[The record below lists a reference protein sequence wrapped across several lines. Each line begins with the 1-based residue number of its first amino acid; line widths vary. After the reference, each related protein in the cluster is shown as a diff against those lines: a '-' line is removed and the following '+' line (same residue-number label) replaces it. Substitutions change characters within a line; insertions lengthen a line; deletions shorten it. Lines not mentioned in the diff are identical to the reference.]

1 MSLKKIAISTLTVIL
16 VLIPVF
22 VLGSDNYL
30 SHGIS
35 AVIVVADSE
44 HAADALTTWVEEEGG
59 YYLHKSKERVT
70 LRVPYQKIGNL
81 RSFIE
86 SIAEEVIDIEL
97 EAHDLREEIQ
107 RLRSG
112 LEARE
117 EILKKNLGY
126 IDRSDVKGTLAI
138 EEEIRILVQEIE
150 NHKGRLRKLET
161 DRLFALGEIKLSYKE
176 QTIPKNIPS
185 SFAWINSIDFYRFI
199 EDVSKRE
206 LHSVK
211 PKAELPDG
219 FARVKN
225 NWSYQA
231 VSPEGMQYRVRT
243 VKNYPEQDLEFWTN
257 TLKNHLE
264 KEGYHLLGESSSFQT
279 KNSAGIFC
287 EWLMPYGNADYIYL
301 TAIMISKNR
310 IVIAES
316 AAEYK
321 IYKRYREPVLES
333 LATITLRR

>member
-97 EAHDLREEIQ
+97 EAHDLREEIL

-243 VKNYPEQDLEFWTN
+243 VKNYPEQDLEFWTD

-264 KEGYHLLGESSSFQT
+264 KEGYHLLGESLSFQT

-301 TAIMISKNR
+301 TAIMISKSR